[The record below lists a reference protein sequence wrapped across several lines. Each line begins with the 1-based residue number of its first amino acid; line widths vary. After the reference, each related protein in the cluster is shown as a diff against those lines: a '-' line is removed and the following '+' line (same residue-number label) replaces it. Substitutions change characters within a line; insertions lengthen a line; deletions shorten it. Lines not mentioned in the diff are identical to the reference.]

1 MATKKKA
8 TKKKVKNGIHLFR
21 NKDNEFVWNITRNGR
36 ILTDSG
42 ESYKRKSE
50 LQQAMRTAHTILAD
64 FYVLQNNKIFHDETL
79 DK

>member
-8 TKKKVKNGIHLFR
+8 TKKKVKNGIHLFK
-21 NKDNEFVWNITRNGR
+21 NKDGEFVWNITRNGR